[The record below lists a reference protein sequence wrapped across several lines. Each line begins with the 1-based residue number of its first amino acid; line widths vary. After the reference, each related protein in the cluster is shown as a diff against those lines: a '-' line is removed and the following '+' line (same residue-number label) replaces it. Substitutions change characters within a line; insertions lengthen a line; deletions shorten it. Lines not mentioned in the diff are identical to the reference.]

1 MSASMSSMLRL
12 TPGLLVAAALVL
24 SPRVAAAQQMDPN
37 MKMPMSMPMPMPS
50 TKPAPAGKPLAK
62 PAIKKRK
69 VPVVKSVHHGADH
82 TMPKPDKTPES
93 GGIDHA
99 GMDMSMPMPGG
110 TMPSTAPSDHAAMPG
125 MAMSPAQPRTPIPV
139 LTDADRAGAQP
150 PAHDHPVHDNSIQN
164 YTLIDRLE
172 TWHADNGGAFEWG
185 AQSWVGTDLNRLR
198 LRTEG
203 ARTNGRTEQADL
215 EVLYSRSVATWWDVV
230 GGVRHDFK
238 PGAPQDFAAI
248 GVVGTAPY
256 KFDVEATAY
265 LGQAGQTAARVDVEY
280 ETLLTNR
287 LILQPRVEVNLFGRD
302 DARRGV
308 GSGLSTAEVGLRLRY
323 EVTRRFAP
331 YIGVTRERAFG
342 GTATF
347 RRNAGQATNDT
358 RFVAG
363 LRIWF

>member
-1 MSASMSSMLRL
+1 MSTSMCSLHRL
-12 TPGLLVAAALVL
+12 SPGLLVAAALVL
-24 SPRVAAAQQMDPN
+24 SPCIATAQQMDPN
-37 MKMPMSMPMPMPS
+37 MKMPMSMPMPT
-50 TKPAPAGKPLAK
+50 TKPAPDRKPSAK
-62 PAIKKRK
+62 PAVKKRK
-69 VPVVKSVHHGADH
+69 APVVKSVHHSADH
-82 TMPKPDKTPES
+82 STPTSDKTPES
-93 GGIDHA
+93 GGADHA
-99 GMDMSMPMPGG
+99 DMDMSMPMPND
-110 TMPSTAPSDHAAMPG
+110 TVPSNAPLDHAAMPG
-125 MAMSPAQPRTPIPV
+125 MAMPLAQPRTPIPT
-139 LTDADRAGAQP
+139 LTDADRVAAQP

-172 TWHADNGGAFEWG
+172 TWHADNGGAFEWD

-203 ARTNGRTEQADL
+203 ARYNGRTEQADL

-230 GGVRHDFK
+230 GGIRHDFK
-238 PGAPQDFAAI
+238 PGASQEFAAI
-248 GVVGTAPY
+248 GVVGMAPY

-265 LGQAGQTAARVDVEY
+265 LGQAGQTAARVDLEY

-323 EVTRRFAP
+323 EITRRFAP

-342 GTATF
+342 DTATF
-347 RRNAGQATNDT
+347 RRDDGQATNDT